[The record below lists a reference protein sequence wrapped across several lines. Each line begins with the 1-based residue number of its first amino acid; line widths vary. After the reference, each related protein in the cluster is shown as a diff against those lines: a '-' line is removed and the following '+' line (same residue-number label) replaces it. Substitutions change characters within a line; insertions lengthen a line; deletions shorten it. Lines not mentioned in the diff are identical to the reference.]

1 MSPGAGAGVLS
12 APADGTAG
20 AAGAVGAVG
29 ASGTAGA
36 RVAAG
41 AVVVADATV
50 RTDDGA
56 RLVVTVHAPAGG
68 ARERTVVL
76 AHGWAAGRTVWEGAA
91 RVLAAGGHRV
101 VSFDQRGHGSSTP
114 GGEPI
119 GVERLGRDL
128 EAVIERLVPA
138 GEAVVVAG
146 HSGGGFAALSLA
158 ARWFAADPRAAGGR
172 LHALVLAASAAHGQD
187 TPASEVRMMGSALFG
202 RALGVPWL
210 GRRLLA
216 QTLGPK
222 VALGAQEANRRLFA
236 ATDRGV
242 RAACFAST
250 RGMDLRAA
258 LAAVT
263 VPAVVIAGEADKV
276 VDPKDGRALAGALAH
291 GRFESLPAAGHM
303 LPLEAPHR
311 LAAVIAELAGR

>member
-1 MSPGAGAGVLS
+1 MSPGAGAG
-12 APADGTAG
+12 AGAG
-20 AAGAVGAVG
+20 AAVL
-29 ASGTAGA
+29 TAPAAG
-36 RVAAG
+36 AAG

-56 RLVVTVHAPAGG
+56 RLVATVHAPAGG

-76 AHGWAAGRTVWEGAA
+76 AHGWAAGRTVWEGTA

-101 VSFDQRGHGSSTP
+101 VSFDQRGHGSSTA
-114 GGEPI
+114 GGEPVA
-119 GVERLGRDL
+119 VERLGRDL
-128 EAVIERLVPA
+128 EAVIEHLVPA
-138 GEAVVVAG
+138 GEAAVVAG

-158 ARWFAADPRAAGGR
+158 ARWFAEDPRAAGGR

-187 TPASEVRMMGSALFG
+187 TPAGEVRMMGSALFS

-216 QTLGPK
+216 QTLG
-222 VALGAQEANRRLFA
+222 AGAPRGVQEANRRLFA

-263 VPAVVIAGEADKV
+263 VPAVVIAGEADRV
-276 VDPKDGRALAGALAH
+276 VDPKDGRALARALAH
-291 GRFESLPAAGHM
+291 GRFESLPATGHM

-311 LAAVIAELAGR
+311 LAAVVAGLAGR